1 MPPRAIGRGACRAG
15 AWSRAA
21 SIYAVQPVLFL
32 ASPVTTE
39 PPSGAIITID
49 TGCRTIYPWGIAIL
63 HDDSQVMP
71 PAATTLDPAALQ
83 RLHDL
88 DPSGSSR
95 LVERVFK
102 AFEDS
107 IERLRPQLLAALARG
122 DASGLRHVAHTLK
135 SSSASIG
142 AIKLSSLCAEM
153 ESMTR
158 DGQTDGMADRTHA
171 LCAEIDAVLAAL
183 KPDHPA

>member
-1 MPPRAIGRGACRAG
+1 MTPARRVSDNCARASDCL
-15 AWSRAA
+15 
-21 SIYAVQPVLFL
+21 Y
-32 ASPVTTE
+32 
-39 PPSGAIITID
+39 
-49 TGCRTIYPWGIAIL
+49 
-63 HDDSQVMP
+63 DDSRVMP
-71 PAATTLDPAALQ
+71 TATTTLDPAALQ

-88 DPSGSSR
+88 DPSGASR

-107 IERLRPQLLAALARG
+107 IERLRPQLRAAVERG
-122 DASGLRHVAHTLK
+122 DVAGLRHVAHTLK

-142 AIKLSSLCAEM
+142 AIKLSGLCAEM

-158 DGQTDGMADRTHA
+158 DGQTDGMAERTDK

-183 KPDHPA
+183 KPYLPA

>member
-1 MPPRAIGRGACRAG
+1 MPA
-15 AWSRAA
+15 
-21 SIYAVQPVLFL
+21 
-32 ASPVTTE
+32 T
-39 PPSGAIITID
+39 
-49 TGCRTIYPWGIAIL
+49 
-63 HDDSQVMP
+63 
-71 PAATTLDPAALQ
+71 ATTLDPAALQ

-88 DPSGSSR
+88 DPSGASR

-107 IERLRPQLLAALARG
+107 IQRLRPQLLDALARG
-122 DASGLRHVAHTLK
+122 DANGLRHVAHTLK

-142 AIKLSSLCAEM
+142 AIKLSRLCAEM

-158 DGQTDGMADRTHA
+158 DGLTDGMADRTRE

-183 KPDHPA
+183 KPDPTA

>member
-1 MPPRAIGRGACRAG
+1 MYVVQTVLFHASPSTTDPPR
-15 AWSRAA
+15 
-21 SIYAVQPVLFL
+21 
-32 ASPVTTE
+32 
-39 PPSGAIITID
+39 GAIIAIGYRLSDNPSWVT
-49 TGCRTIYPWGIAIL
+49 AIL

-71 PAATTLDPAALQ
+71 PAAATLDSAALQ

-88 DPSGSSR
+88 DPSGASR

-122 DASGLRHVAHTLK
+122 DWAGLRHVAHTLK

-142 AIKLSSLCAEM
+142 AIKLSGLCAEM

>member
-1 MPPRAIGRGACRAG
+1 M
-15 AWSRAA
+15 
-21 SIYAVQPVLFL
+21 YAVQTVLFH
-32 ASPVTTE
+32 ASPSTTD
-39 PPSGAIITID
+39 PPRGAIIAIGYRLSDNPSWVT
-49 TGCRTIYPWGIAIL
+49 AIL

-71 PAATTLDPAALQ
+71 PAAATLDSAALQ

-88 DPSGSSR
+88 DPSGASR

-122 DASGLRHVAHTLK
+122 DWAGLRHVAHTLK

-142 AIKLSSLCAEM
+142 AIKLSGLCAEM

>member
-1 MPPRAIGRGACRAG
+1 M
-15 AWSRAA
+15 
-21 SIYAVQPVLFL
+21 YAVQTVLFH
-32 ASPVTTE
+32 ASPGTTD
-39 PPSGAIITID
+39 PPGGAII
-49 TGCRTIYPWGIAIL
+49 AIRYRLSDNPFWVTAFL

-71 PAATTLDPAALQ
+71 PAAATLDSAALQ

-88 DPSGSSR
+88 DPSGASR

-122 DASGLRHVAHTLK
+122 DLAGLRHVAHTLK

-142 AIKLSSLCAEM
+142 AIKLSGLCAEM

-158 DGQTDGMADRTHA
+158 DGQTNGRANRTNA
-171 LCAEIDAVLAAL
+171 LCAETDAVLAAL

>member
-1 MPPRAIGRGACRAG
+1 
-15 AWSRAA
+15 
-21 SIYAVQPVLFL
+21 VQTVLFH
-32 ASPVTTE
+32 ASPATTE
-39 PPSGAIITID
+39 RPGGAIIVPA
-49 TGCRTIYPWGIAIL
+49 GRVSENRPRGSAIL
-63 HDDSQVMP
+63 HDDPKLMP

-83 RLHDL
+83 RLHEL
-88 DPSGSSR
+88 DPSGTSR

-107 IERLRPQLLAALARG
+107 IERLRPQLLTALARG
-122 DASGLRHVAHTLK
+122 DATGLRHVAHTLK

-153 ESMTR
+153 EAMTR
-158 DGQTDGMADRTHA
+158 DGQTDGMAERTHE

-183 KPDHPA
+183 KPDQPA